1 MRDVTTCP
9 TCTMTSLGPM
19 RAPKRGGGGTYH
31 LHVTVYCLVHLQY
44 CDSSPEHV
52 SMYLVEILPKTVNV
66 ITSYTVECLMLA
78 SI

>member
-19 RAPKRGGGGTYH
+19 RAPKGGGTYH

-66 ITSYTVECLMLA
+66 ITSYAVECLMLA